1 VTPATLGGGKV
12 IMVANRIANDIEIF
26 FNWGAASA
34 LGVVLLILTMI
45 VLYAASRLVR
55 LDRVFG
61 GHAP

>member
-1 VTPATLGGGKV
+1 MLGGGKV

-26 FNWGAASA
+26 FNWGAPSA
-34 LGVVLLILTMI
+34 HGVVLLILTMI